1 MVLFKTENLTF
12 AYPHATEHALSNV
25 NLEINKG
32 DFIVLMGR
40 TGSGKSTLLR
50 LLNPV
55 LAPFGKTEGIIEI
68 KTKKTGYVGQN
79 PDITFVSEN
88 VRSELVFALEN
99 QRMSNNDIAL
109 RLGEISSFFNIS
121 HLLDRNISTLS
132 GGEKATVAIAA
143 AMINNA
149 DAVILDEPTAQ
160 LDSKSAYELINLLKR
175 VNDELGV
182 TVVITTHL
190 SDGLI
195 DKCDRL
201 IVLDNGSVIFDD
213 KPEKVNDEVLPFYP
227 LSAQLFD
234 ERPLTVREAVA
245 FAYRLRE
252 KPLESS
258 SISSEMVN
266 LKNVTFAYEKKG
278 RDILEKLDFKAYVG
292 KIHCVIGA
300 NGSGKTTLLK
310 IIAGIKKPYSG
321 KVRVNGRAAYLPQN
335 PNYLF
340 TKDTVGDEIDIET
353 AEKFSLNDKL
363 NMHPYDLSGG
373 QTQKLAMAILSK
385 QQYDILLLDEPSKAL
400 DVFYKKELI
409 TYLKS
414 LDKTII
420 IVSHDLDFVG
430 DIADYVSF
438 LSDGVITI
446 AGERR
451 QVLSSLSY
459 YTTQVRRITASHL
472 TSAVSTEDL
481 LL

>member
-12 AYPHATEHALSNV
+12 AYPAEKDNALSNV
-25 NLEINKG
+25 NLQINKG
-32 DFIVLMGR
+32 EFIVLMGR
-40 TGSGKSTLLR
+40 TGSGKSTLLK
-50 LLNPV
+50 LFNPAIV
-55 LAPFGKTEGIIEI
+55 PFGKIDGEI
-68 KTKKTGYVGQN
+68 KVNTKQIGYVGQN
-79 PDITFVSEN
+79 PELTFVSEN

-99 QRMSNNDIAL
+99 QRLSNNDIAL
-109 RLGEISSFFNIS
+109 RLGEISSFFNLS

-143 AMINNA
+143 AMINKA
-149 DAVILDEPTAQ
+149 DAIILDEPTAQ
-160 LDSKSAYELINLLKR
+160 LDSKSSYELINLLKR

-182 TVVITTHL
+182 TVLITTHL

-201 IVLDNGSVIFDD
+201 VVLDNGSVIFDD
-213 KPEKVNDEVLPFYP
+213 VTENVNDAVLPFYP
-227 LSAQLFD
+227 LSAQLF
-234 ERPLTVREAVA
+234 ESRPLTVKSAIPFSGA
-245 FAYRLRE
+245 LNE
-252 KPLESS
+252 KPVENN
-258 SISSEMVN
+258 SISSEIVN
-266 LKNVTFAYEKKG
+266 LKSITFAYDKKG
-278 RDILEKLDFKAYVG
+278 SDVLDRLDFKAYDR
-292 KIHCVIGA
+292 KIHCIIGA

-321 KVRVNGRAAYLPQN
+321 KVKVNGRVAYLPQN

-340 TKDTVGDEIDIET
+340 TKDTVGEEIDRKT
-353 AEKFSLNDKL
+353 AEEFGLSDRLD
-363 NMHPYDLSGG
+363 MHPYDLSGG
-373 QTQKLAMAILSK
+373 QAQKLAMAILSK
-385 QQYDILLLDEPSKAL
+385 QNYDIMLLDEPSKAL

-409 TYLKS
+409 LYLKS
-414 LDKTII
+414 LNKTII

-438 LSDGVITI
+438 LSDGVITL

-459 YTTQVRRITASHL
+459 YTTQVRRITASRL

-481 LL
+481 L

>member
-12 AYPHATEHALSNV
+12 AYPDTNVNALSNI
-25 NLEINKG
+25 NLEICNG
-32 DFIVLMGR
+32 DFVMIMGR
-40 TGSGKSTLLR
+40 TGSGKSTLLK
-50 LLNPV
+50 LLHPA
-55 LAPFGKTEGIIEI
+55 LAPFGNKSGVIDTNTRKI
-68 KTKKTGYVGQN
+68 GYVGQN
-79 PDITFVSEN
+79 PDVSFVSEN

-99 QRMSNNDIAL
+99 QRFSNNDMAL
-109 RLGEISSFFNIS
+109 RLGEIASFFNLT

-132 GGEKATVAIAA
+132 GGEKASVAIAA
-143 AMINNA
+143 AMINQT
-149 DAVILDEPTAQ
+149 DAILLDEPTAQ
-160 LDSKSAYELINLLKR
+160 LDSKSSYELINLLKR

-182 TVVITTHL
+182 TVIITTHL

-201 IVLDNGSVIFDD
+201 IVLDKGSVIFDD
-213 KPEKVNDEVLPFYP
+213 KPDKGNDEVLPFYP

-234 ERPLTVREAVA
+234 SRPLTVKNAIP
-245 FAYRLRE
+245 FADRFNE
-252 KPLESS
+252 KPIENG
-258 SISSEMVN
+258 SISSEIVS
-266 LKNVTFAYEKKG
+266 LKNITFAYEKKG
-278 RDILEKLDFKAYVG
+278 RDILERLDFKAYTG

-310 IIAGIKKPYSG
+310 IIACIKKPYSG
-321 KVRVNGRAAYLPQN
+321 KVKVNGRVAYLPQN
-335 PNYLF
+335 PGYLF
-340 TKDTVGDEIDIET
+340 TKDTINEEIDSET
-353 AEKFSLNDKL
+353 AENFGLGDKL

-373 QTQKLAMAILSK
+373 QAQKLALAILSK
-385 QQYDILLLDEPSKAL
+385 QDYDILLLDEPSKAL

-409 TYLKS
+409 SYLKS
-414 LDKTII
+414 LHKTIV

-481 LL
+481 L